1 MGTNHT
7 VTSGYQDL
15 AKAVLNLAKK
25 EMHRTAHT
33 RTEMKHR
40 FTASLLFLNQ
50 DLLDIYVGL
59 VPDMELEVS
68 REIPYARQVYNEL
81 ESKKLL
87 SRKKIEV
94 KKK

>member
-1 MGTNHT
+1 MGTNHS
-7 VTSGYQDL
+7 VTIGYQSL
-15 AKAVLNLAKK
+15 AKAVLTLTKK
-25 EMHRTAHT
+25 ELHNT
-33 RTEMKHR
+33 RKTRECMKHR
-40 FTASLLFLNQ
+40 YTASLLFLNQ